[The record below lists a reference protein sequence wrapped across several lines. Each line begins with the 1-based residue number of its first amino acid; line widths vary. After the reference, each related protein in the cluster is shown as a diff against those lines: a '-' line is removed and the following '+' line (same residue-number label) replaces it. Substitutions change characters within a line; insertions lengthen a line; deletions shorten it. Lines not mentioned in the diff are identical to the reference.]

1 MKREEFRTV
10 KKGDILSN
18 VDESVK
24 GGGRMGW
31 DYLVTESFSHS
42 NIYKDG
48 GGRAKICLIIDYD
61 ANGKP
66 NTVGNEYY
74 MYESDIEDCLNLYI
88 KSRAEVR
95 IGTKV
100 MPGRGFTPYVSHRT
114 AKALDEIKIPYMP
127 TYGYRID
134 TGEFKEVNFST
145 LPSMSKLGG
154 KEYFFAPTL
163 YEARNALANRYGIHV
178 TVVNSYGQ
186 LDERYPT
193 YTYEIVIPS
202 VSVDI
207 SHGPHTVGDGDYD
220 SAMDEGIYEAVKII
234 LKNKD
239 KYRYISDVETN

>member
-1 MKREEFRTV
+1 
-10 KKGDILSN
+10 
-18 VDESVK
+18 
-24 GGGRMGW
+24 MGW

-42 NIYKDG
+42 NIHKDG

-95 IGTKV
+95 VETKV
-100 MPGRGFTPYVSHRT
+100 MMGRGFAPYVSYRT
-114 AKALDEIKIPYMP
+114 AKALNEIKIPYMT

-145 LPSMSKLGG
+145 LLLSSQLGG

-163 YEARNALANRYGIHV
+163 HEVRNALADRYGIHV
-178 TVVNSYGQ
+178 NVVNSYGQ

-193 YTYEIVIPS
+193 YTYEIVIPPS
-202 VSVDI
+202 AEVEI
-207 SHGPHTVGDGDYD
+207 AHGAHTAGDGDYD
-220 SAMDEGIYEAVKII
+220 SAMDEGIFEAVKII
-234 LKNKD
+234 LKNND